1 MKFTYPILCI
11 ILAFGGIADVEAREH
26 QFGPTGIFGN
36 LSNKTIK
43 VTRVEKGSP
52 ADDKITPGMVII
64 GAGTGNFKAHVRRE
78 LAEAIDQAET
88 KEAKGALTLMLPGGQ
103 KIDITLEVLGTY
115 SDTAPYN
122 CPKSAKKPS

>member
-64 GAGTGNFKAHVRRE
+64 GAGTGNFKAHVPCKLILGE
-78 LAEAIDQAET
+78 PQ
-88 KEAKGALTLMLPGGQ
+88 
-103 KIDITLEVLGTY
+103 ITMTAGTTVT
-115 SDTAPYN
+115 SIG
-122 CPKSAKKPS
+122 